1 MTVCNKHC
9 SLYIY
14 FSLCMQLYDI
24 CDYSKKFTAFTLIV
38 VLQIVDRCILFA
50 LVVVHLISS

>member
-1 MTVCNKHC
+1 
-9 SLYIY
+9 
-14 FSLCMQLYDI
+14 MQLYDI

-50 LVVVHLISS
+50 LVVVHLISSWVEKLNCGKLAFDEV